1 MQAYA
6 FVEINQSYKVS
17 LNDQDR
23 SQYIYIYNRI
33 VQRIAITGIYMVNL
47 FDFFFYK
54 LREQ

>member
-1 MQAYA
+1 MHLLKLIRVIRYFSMIKIA
-6 FVEINQSYKVS
+6 VN
-17 LNDQDR
+17 
-23 SQYIYIYNRI
+23 IYMSNKI

>member
-33 VQRIAITGIYMVNL
+33 VQRIAITGIYML
-47 FDFFFYK
+47 ICLIFFFTN
-54 LREQ
+54 